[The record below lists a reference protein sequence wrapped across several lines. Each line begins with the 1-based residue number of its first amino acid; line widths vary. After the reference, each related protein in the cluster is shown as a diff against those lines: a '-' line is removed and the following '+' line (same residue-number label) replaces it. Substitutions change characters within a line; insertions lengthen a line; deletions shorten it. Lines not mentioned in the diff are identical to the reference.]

1 MKVVIEGQGAPIA
14 SNPARRSL
22 MWDILDLPKD
32 LYVQNVEFGLSKLK
46 LFEQNE
52 ESLTIP

>member
-1 MKVVIEGQGAPIA
+1 
-14 SNPARRSL
+14 